1 MRTIAAVLVV
11 VSVLVGSCATVR
23 PLTDVAAS
31 LTTLPMPSGAEVAPS
46 VSGAA
51 VESCDATASLR
62 PSSAPGPT
70 VDALR
75 RRGRVVVG
83 IDQNSNPLSFRDPI
97 TGELEGFLV
106 DLSREIVRDLV
117 GDPAKADFR
126 LVAEPDRIPAVQN
139 ETVDILTKAT
149 TITCPRAE
157 QIAFSTVYFEGSQ
170 RLLVPRGSPVREPA
184 DLAGKRI
191 CSGLATTS
199 IATVARVAP
208 AATILGV
215 PNMDD
220 CLVALQQGQADAAST
235 DDVLLAG
242 MVAQDPNLEI
252 VGPPLESEPY
262 GIGMNKSQDDLV
274 RAVNASL
281 NRIRGDGTWVALYRK
296 WLTALGPP
304 PTPPEPKYRD

>member
-1 MRTIAAVLVV
+1 MRAIPTVLAVALVLLAGCSAAQPLAE
-11 VSVLVGSCATVR
+11 VS
-23 PLTDVAAS
+23 PS

-62 PSSAPGPT
+62 PSAEPGPT
-70 VDALR
+70 VEAIR

-83 IDQNSNPLSFRDPI
+83 IDQNNNPLSFRDPV

-106 DLSREIVRDLV
+106 DISREIVRDLV
-117 GDPAKADFR
+117 GDPDKADFR
-126 LVAEPDRIPAVQN
+126 LITEPERIPAVQN
-139 ETVDILTKAT
+139 QTVDILTKAT

-157 QIAFSTVYFEGSQ
+157 QIAFSTVFFEGSQ
-170 RLLVPRGSPVREPA
+170 RLLVPRGSPVRGPA
-184 DLAGKRI
+184 DLAGKRV

-208 AATILGV
+208 TATLLGV

-220 CLVALQQGQADAAST
+220 CLVLLQQGQADAAST

-242 MVAQDPNLEI
+242 MVVQDPNLEI
-252 VGPPLESEPY
+252 VGPRLEAEPY
-262 GIGMNKSQDDLV
+262 GIGINKSQEDLV

-281 NRIRGDGTWVALYRK
+281 ERIRRDGTWEALYRK

-304 PTPPEPKYRD
+304 PSPPEPKYRD

>member
-1 MRTIAAVLVV
+1 MRTIAAVLVLA
-11 VSVLVGSCATVR
+11 SMLFVGCSKAQ
-23 PLTDVAAS
+23 PLTDVPAS

-62 PSSAPGPT
+62 PSTEPGPT
-70 VDALR
+70 VDAIR

-83 IDQNSNPLSFRDPI
+83 IDQNNNLLSFRDPV

-106 DLSREIVRDLV
+106 DISREIVRDLV
-117 GDPAKADFR
+117 GDPNKADFR
-126 LVAEPDRIPAVQN
+126 LVSEPDRIPAVQN
-139 ETVDILTKAT
+139 KTVDILAKAT

-157 QIAFSTVYFEGSQ
+157 QIAFSTVFFEGSQ
-170 RLLVPRGSPVREPA
+170 RLLVPRGSQVRGPA
-184 DLAGKRI
+184 DLAGRRV
-191 CSGLATTS
+191 CSGLETTS

-252 VGPPLESEPY
+252 VGPPLEAEPY
-262 GIGMNKSQDDLV
+262 GIGINKSQDDLV

-281 NRIRGDGTWVALYRK
+281 ERIRRDGTWQALYRK
-296 WLTALGPP
+296 WLTALGPAP
-304 PTPPEPKYRD
+304 SPPEPRYRD

>member
-1 MRTIAAVLVV
+1 MRPIPTVLALAVVL
-11 VSVLVGSCATVR
+11 LVGCSTVQ
-23 PLTDVAAS
+23 PLVEVSPS
-31 LTTLPMPSGAEVAPS
+31 LTTPPMPSGAEVAPS

-62 PSSAPGPT
+62 PSTEPGPA
-70 VDALR
+70 VEAIR
-75 RRGRVVVG
+75 RRGRVIVG
-83 IDQNSNPLSFRDPI
+83 IDQNNNPLSFRDPV

-106 DLSREIVRDLV
+106 DISREIVRDLV
-117 GDPAKADFR
+117 GDPDKADFR
-126 LVAEPDRIPAVQN
+126 LVTEPERIPAVQN
-139 ETVDILTKAT
+139 QTVDILTKAT

-170 RLLVPRGSPVREPA
+170 RLLVPRGSPVRGPA
-184 DLAGKRI
+184 DLAGKRV

-208 AATILGV
+208 AATLLGV

-235 DDVLLAG
+235 DDTILAG
-242 MVAQDPNLEI
+242 MAVQDPNLHI
-252 VGPPLESEPY
+252 VGPSLEAEPY
-262 GIGMNKSQDDLV
+262 GIGINKSQDDLV

-281 NRIRGDGTWVALYRK
+281 ERVRRDGTWLSLYRK
-296 WLTALGPP
+296 WLTVLGPAP
-304 PTPPEPKYRD
+304 SPPEPKYRD